1 MGKHCHCG
9 CLGFD
14 LCDRRELLHICDAV
28 HYRIDLS
35 FENVAMG
42 QLAFGAANL
51 NLPTWVEKVCE
62 VLLVGMAT
70 GRYS

>member
-1 MGKHCHCG
+1 
-9 CLGFD
+9 
-14 LCDRRELLHICDAV
+14 
-28 HYRIDLS
+28 
-35 FENVAMG
+35 MG